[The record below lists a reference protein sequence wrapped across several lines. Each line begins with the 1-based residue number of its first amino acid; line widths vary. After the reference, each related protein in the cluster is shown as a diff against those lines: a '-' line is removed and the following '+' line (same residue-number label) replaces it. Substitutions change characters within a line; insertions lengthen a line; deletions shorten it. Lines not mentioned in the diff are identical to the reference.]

1 MMLAATMA
9 GVGFGNAGCHLP
21 HGMSYPVAGMV
32 KEFVPEGYPS
42 GLPIV
47 PHGMAVILS
56 APAVFRFTAPADPKR
71 HLHAAMLMGVDV
83 AAFSLEDAGELVA
96 NAIIDLIRQLGLPN
110 GLAAVGYSP
119 DDVEELVSGTMP
131 QHRVTKLAPRPA
143 GPDDLR
149 HLFLE
154 SMTLW

>member
-1 MMLAATMA
+1 
-9 GVGFGNAGCHLP
+9 
-21 HGMSYPVAGMV
+21 VAGMV

-42 GLPIV
+42 GQPIV

-71 HLHAAMLMGVDV
+71 HLHAAMLMGADV
-83 AAFSLEDAGELVA
+83 ASSSPEDAGELVA

-119 DDVEELVSGTMP
+119 DDVEELVSGTLP

-149 HLFLE
+149 RLFLE